1 MTRSGLAKG
10 TATFVAMVVAGYF
23 LGTYLD
29 RHFTSDEATGYEF
42 TPNDVVTAS
51 ACVGEYGS
59 WKNWQW
65 PNVPTLSPKC
75 ADDRPSVE

>member
-1 MTRSGLAKG
+1 MTRSGLARH

-29 RHFTSDEATGYEF
+29 RQFSSDEARYKF
-42 TPNDVVTAS
+42 TPNDVVAVS
-51 ACVGEYGS
+51 ACIGEDGS

>member
-29 RHFTSDEATGYEF
+29 RHFTSDEAAGYEF
-42 TPNDVVTAS
+42 TPNDVVAAS
-51 ACVGEYGS
+51 ACVGENGR

-65 PNVPTLSPKC
+65 PNVPALSPHC
-75 ADDRPSVE
+75 SDAD